1 MRHAGILLVIAALFA
16 PVTAAA
22 DDAADNAALA
32 RQVVSVSVAPGLDAR
47 IDRMVGEAVAKQP
60 ADRQAQVRTDLSSAA
75 AGVREDLVK
84 VFTGYYARSF
94 SPAELKDLLA
104 FYQGPLG
111 KKVLQVDVQKPA
123 EVNAAIEQQIMKL
136 VMKVDALPAR

>member
-1 MRHAGILLVIAALFA
+1 MRYAGTVLVIAALLA
-16 PVTAAA
+16 PAMAVA

-47 IDRMVGEAVAKQP
+47 IDRMVGDAVAKQP

-75 AGVREDLVK
+75 AGVHDDLIK

-94 SPAELKDLLA
+94 SSAELKDLLA

-136 VMKVDALPAR
+136 VMKVNALPAR